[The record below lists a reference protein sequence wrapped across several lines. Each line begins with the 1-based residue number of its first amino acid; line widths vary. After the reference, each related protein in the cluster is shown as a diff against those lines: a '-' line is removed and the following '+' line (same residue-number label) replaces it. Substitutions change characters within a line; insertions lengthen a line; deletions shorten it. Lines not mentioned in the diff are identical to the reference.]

1 MGIDCKLDL
10 LVIHAF
16 FIYIYT
22 YVYVFIHLPSISIGI
37 STSYICI
44 CLAGQLAR
52 EINAKIHMTI
62 DAKSVPG
69 AAQNCA
75 GAPKTDSKSIPG
87 PSQDALWRPRAFGKH
102 PKSVLE
108 ASRSSPVHPG
118 TAWRVPESGTGC
130 QEECQRAPGN
140 ASGPSKSMLSRAR
153 GHKKRVFR
161 HGSFAKRCHR
171 EFPSIFLQFSGF
183 S

>member
-10 LVIHAF
+10 LVIQTF

-52 EINAKIHMTI
+52 EINAKIHMTV

-69 AAQNCA
+69 AA
-75 GAPKTDSKSIPG
+75 
-87 PSQDALWRPRAFGKH
+87 
-102 PKSVLE
+102 
-108 ASRSSPVHPG
+108 
-118 TAWRVPESGTGC
+118 
-130 QEECQRAPGN
+130 
-140 ASGPSKSMLSRAR
+140 
-153 GHKKRVFR
+153 
-161 HGSFAKRCHR
+161 
-171 EFPSIFLQFSGF
+171 
-183 S
+183 